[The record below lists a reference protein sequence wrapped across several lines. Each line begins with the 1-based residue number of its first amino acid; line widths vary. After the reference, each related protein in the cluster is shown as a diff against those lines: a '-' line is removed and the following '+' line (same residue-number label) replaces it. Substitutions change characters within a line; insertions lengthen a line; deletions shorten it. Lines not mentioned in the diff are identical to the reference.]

1 MSIGLYGYTME
12 IVRRRDSIVRV
23 SASWHARP
31 QISPGKN
38 LGTTVRPEYK
48 PDAAERQQQA
58 CRRILKAVIGSETA
72 SSSLA
77 HHLGQWHTVDHI

>member
-1 MSIGLYGYTME
+1 MSVGLYGYTME

-23 SASWHARP
+23 SASWHDRP

-38 LGTTVRPEYK
+38 LGTTVRSEYK

-58 CRRILKAVIGSETA
+58 CR
-72 SSSLA
+72 
-77 HHLGQWHTVDHI
+77 